1 MNIYLAPSPSITGN
15 PKAIPMN
22 DKPEV
27 IEPSFAEA
35 IKAIS
40 EAIELSVS
48 TRRQWCS
55 ALRGLA
61 RCLDRPLENIPARF
75 SAVRNKMLALR
86 YPPFDWTAKTLAN
99 IKSNA
104 KAALLWFRRE
114 EGLGTNGVEMTPAWR
129 QLHQALTGASTRYR
143 LAPLMRFCSAMGIA
157 PAEVDEDVLGRCLR
171 HRESTSTRAGDL
183 AARRIIA
190 KLWNGSVGRVE
201 GWPSQT
207 LEIPPLKRRGGL
219 AWQDLPQGWRSDVNA
234 YLNFLTTIHPDK
246 NGRRLAPCADT
257 TLTTR
262 KRELVAAANMAVK
275 AGVPLESLTSLAAML
290 RPRVANIIIDAYWQK
305 DGDVPA
311 TYTINLAVR
320 FEAIARQMGWLS
332 ADELK
337 DLADLRFAME
347 QHREEGMTEKNLAVV
362 RAVLTPG
369 VWGRIAKLPEELME
383 RARKMRNAAP
393 VRAAILAQIAVA
405 VAILLVAPIRLGNLA
420 AIRLDVNLI
429 KPGGPGSDYWLCF
442 SKFDVKNKQALQFV
456 FNGRL
461 TKLIDEYV
469 SDFRPAL
476 MKGKNHDWLFPG
488 RATDHKEKIG
498 FSTQIVDHVA
508 KATGI
513 RVTVH
518 QYRHAAAAMFLK
530 HRPGEYELVRQLL
543 GHKSVET
550 TKRFYLD
557 LETTVSSEM
566 YTEIVYRELN
576 NAEENSNHV

>member
-1 MNIYLAPSPSITGN
+1 MS
-15 PKAIPMN
+15 
-22 DKPEV
+22 DKPEI
-27 IEPSFAEA
+27 IEPSFAD
-35 IKAIS
+35 
-40 EAIELSVS
+40 AIEAVAAATELPLP

-61 RCLDRPLENIPARF
+61 RCLDRPTASVPARF
-75 SAVRNKMLALR
+75 GAVRNKMLALK
-86 YPPFDWTAKTLAN
+86 YPPFGWTAKTLAN

-104 KAALLWFRRE
+104 KAALLWFGHE
-114 EGLGTNGVEMTPAWR
+114 EGLGSDGVPMTPAWAR
-129 QLHQALTGASTRYR
+129 LHRLLADRSTRYR
-143 LAPLMRFCSAMGIA
+143 LAPLMRFCSAIGIEPGA
-157 PAEVDEDVLGRCLR
+157 VDDDVLGRFLR
-171 HRESTSTRAGDL
+171 HREATSTRVGDG

-190 KLWNGSVGRVE
+190 KLWNGCVGTVE
-201 GWPSQT
+201 GWPRQT
-207 LEIPPLKRRGGL
+207 LAVPPLKRRGGL
-219 AWQDLPQGWRSDVNA
+219 AWQDLPQGWRSDADA
-234 YLNFLTTIHPDK
+234 YLKFLTAIHPDK
-246 NGRRLAPCADT
+246 NGRRLAPCADA

-262 KRELVAAANMAVK
+262 KRELVAAANMAVQ
-275 AGVPLESLTSLAAML
+275 AGVPPEALTSLAAML
-290 RPRVANIIIDAYWQK
+290 RPAVANVIIDTYWQK

-311 TYTINLAVR
+311 GYTINLAVR

-337 DLADLRFAME
+337 DLADLRYAME
-347 QHREEGMTEKNLAVV
+347 QHREDGMTEKNLAVV

-369 VWGRIAKLPEELME
+369 VWARVVKLPEQLME
-383 RARKMRNAAP
+383 RARMMQKAAP
-393 VRAAILAQIAVA
+393 ARAALLAQIAVA
-405 VAILLVAPIRLGNLA
+405 VAILLVAPVRLGNLA

-429 KPGGPGSDYWLCF
+429 KPGGPDSNYWLCF

-461 TKLIDEYV
+461 TQLIDEYV

-488 RATDHKEKIG
+488 RSTDHKEKIG
-498 FSTQIVDHVA
+498 FSTQIVDKVE

-513 RVTVH
+513 RITVH

-557 LETTVSSEM
+557 LETTMASEM
-566 YTEIVYRELN
+566 YTQIVYRQLDAAKEDI
-576 NAEENSNHV
+576 SHV

>member
-1 MNIYLAPSPSITGN
+1 MSQQS
-15 PKAIPMN
+15 
-22 DKPEV
+22 EV
-27 IEPSFAEA
+27 IEPTFADAIEA
-35 IKAIS
+35 IAAAT
-40 EAIELSVS
+40 EVPLH

-61 RCLDRPLENIPARF
+61 RCLGRPPENIPARF

-86 YPPFDWTAKTLAN
+86 YPPFGWTAKTLAN
-99 IKSNA
+99 TKSNA

-114 EGLGTNGVEMTPAWR
+114 EGLGSDGVPMTPAWET
-129 QLHQALTGASTRYR
+129 LHRALADPSTRYR
-143 LAPLMRFCSAMGIA
+143 LAPLMRFCSAIGVE
-157 PAEVDEDVLGRCLR
+157 PAALDDNVLGRFLQ
-171 HRESTSTRAGDL
+171 HRENTSTRASDA

-190 KLWNGSVGRVE
+190 KLWNGCVGTVE
-201 GWPSQT
+201 GWPHQT
-207 LEIPPLKRRGGL
+207 LEVPPLNRRGGL
-219 AWQDLPQGWRSDVNA
+219 AWQDLPEAWRSDVNG
-234 YLNFLTTIHPDK
+234 YLKFLTTIHPDK
-246 NGRRLAPCADT
+246 NGRRLAPCAET

-262 KRELVAAANMAVK
+262 KRELVAAANMAVQ
-275 AGVPLESLTSLAAML
+275 AGVPPESLTSLAAML
-290 RPRVANIIIDAYWQK
+290 RPEVANIIIDAYWQK

-311 TYTINLAVR
+311 SYTINLAAR

-332 ADELK
+332 AGELK
-337 DLADLRFAME
+337 DLADLRYAME
-347 QHREEGMTEKNLAVV
+347 QHREDGMTEKNLAVV

-369 VWGRIAKLPEELME
+369 VWGRVAKLPEQLME
-383 RARKMRNAAP
+383 QARNMNNAAP
-393 VRAAILAQIAVA
+393 VRAALLAQIAVA
-405 VAILLVAPIRLGNLA
+405 VAILLVAPVRLGNLA

-429 KPGGPGSDYWLCF
+429 KPGGPDSDYWLRF
-442 SKFDVKNKQALQFV
+442 SRFDVKNKQALQFV

-469 SDFRPAL
+469 SEFRPAL

-488 RATDHKEKIG
+488 RSTDHKEKIG
-498 FSTQIVDHVA
+498 FSTQIVDQVE

-530 HRPGEYELVRQLL
+530 HRPGEYELVRQLF

-557 LETTVSSEM
+557 LETTMASEM
-566 YTEIVYRELN
+566 YTQIVYRQLDDAQED
-576 NAEENSNHV
+576 SNHV